1 MSRGNGSVP
10 QAPGYVM
17 PGEFEPHSSIWLGWP
32 RFQWFTDTRL
42 DTRQTIA
49 EILQTLSFYRIN
61 SNILCT
67 DEQGISAARDW
78 MRQQGWPV
86 TPCMNFLA
94 IPQVDIWVRDF
105 GPIFLKNRK
114 TNKLAIASFA
124 QNQWGY
130 SDAADNVSIGMAQ
143 VPESIAGFLGI
154 DTVLRTEVVSEGGGR
169 VHNGEGIL
177 LVNRALE
184 LRRNPE
190 KTESE
195 LEAAY
200 KTVLGATR
208 IIWLNDGLYEDLQS
222 DSGPVPYRDADGR
235 TRYLY
240 GPQTTGGHLDELCQF
255 ASPNRIILARVSEE
269 EASSDPV
276 AAVNYRRLEEAYRI
290 LSKASDMNGRPFEI
304 MRVPVPDIEFMVL
317 QPDQPMY
324 RNFLATLHYPEDAP
338 AFPMG
343 ESVHIVKAS
352 SYANYL
358 VTNGLVIA
366 PGYGDQAKDDAAA
379 AILKTAYPGRD
390 VVQIDPTPLN
400 YAGGGIHCLIQQ
412 QPAGIY

>member
-1 MSRGNGSVP
+1 MSRGNGSVSR
-10 QAPGYVM
+10 APGYVM

-49 EILQTLSFYRIN
+49 EVLQTLSYYRIS

-67 DEQGISAARDW
+67 DEQEISASRDW
-78 MRQQGWPV
+78 MRQHGWPI
-86 TPCMNFLA
+86 TPYMNFLA
-94 IPQVDIWVRDF
+94 IPQIDIWIRDF
-105 GPIFLKNRK
+105 GPIFLKNRS
-114 TNKLAIASFA
+114 TGSLAIAAFT
-124 QNQWGY
+124 QNRWGC
-130 SDAADNVSIGMAQ
+130 SDVADDVSVEMTQLPA
-143 VPESIAGFLGI
+143 SIAGFLGI
-154 DTVLRTEVVSEGGGR
+154 DTVLRTGVVSEGGGR
-169 VHNGEGIL
+169 IQNGEGVL
-177 LVNRALE
+177 LVNRKLE

-190 KTESE
+190 KTEPE

-200 KTVLGATR
+200 KTLLGATR
-208 IIWLNDGLYEDLQS
+208 IIWLNDGLYEDLQP
-222 DSGPVPYRDADGR
+222 DGGPVPYKDAHGK

-255 ASPNRIILARVSEE
+255 AGPNRIILARVSEE

-276 AAVNYRRLEEAYRI
+276 AAVNYRRLEEAHQI
-290 LSKASDMNGRPFEI
+290 LSEASDINGKPFEI
-304 MRVPVPDIEFMVL
+304 MRIPVPDIEFML
-317 QPDQPMY
+317 IQPDEPMY
-324 RNFLATLHYPEDAP
+324 RDFLATLDYPEDAP

-343 ESVHIVKAS
+343 KPVHVVKAS

-358 VTNGLVIA
+358 VSNGLVIA

-390 VVQIDPTPLN
+390 VVQVDPTPLN
-400 YAGGGIHCLIQQ
+400 YAGGGIHCLVQQ

>member
-1 MSRGNGSVP
+1 
-10 QAPGYVM
+10 M
-17 PGEFEPHSSIWLGWP
+17 PGEFEPHASLWLGWP
-32 RFQWFTDTRL
+32 RFQWFTDPRL

-61 SNILCT
+61 SNVLCT
-67 DEQGISAARDW
+67 DEEGISAVQDW
-78 MRQQGWPV
+78 MRQHGWPI
-86 TPCMNFLA
+86 TPYMNFLA
-94 IPQVDIWVRDF
+94 IPQIDIWIRDF
-105 GPIFLKNRK
+105 GPIFLKNRR
-114 TNKLAIASFA
+114 TNRLAIASFA

-130 SDAADNVSIGMAQ
+130 SDGADDVSAGMAQ
-143 VPESIAGFLGI
+143 LPETIAGFLGI
-154 DTVLRTEVVSEGGGR
+154 NTVLRTGVVSEGGGR
-169 VHNGEGIL
+169 IYNGEGIL

-184 LRRNPE
+184 LRRNPG
-190 KTESE
+190 KTEAE

-200 KTVLGATR
+200 KTVLGAIR

-222 DSGPVPYRDADGR
+222 DSGPVPYANADGK

-255 ASPNRIILARVSEE
+255 AGSNRIILAQVSEQ
-269 EASSDPV
+269 EASADPV
-276 AAVNYRRLEEAYRI
+276 AAINYQRLEEAYRI
-290 LSKASDMNGRPFEI
+290 LSGAGDVNGRPFEI
-304 MRVPVPDIEFMVL
+304 IRIPVPDIAFMLV
-317 QPDQPMY
+317 QPDEPMY
-324 RNFLATLHYPEDAP
+324 RDFLATLDYPEDAP

-343 ESVHIVKAS
+343 EPVHIVKAS

-366 PGYGDQAKDDAAA
+366 PRYGNEAKDDTTAAV
-379 AILKTAYPGRD
+379 LKTAYPGRD
-390 VVQIDPTPLN
+390 VVRIDPTPLN

>member
-1 MSRGNGSVP
+1 MSRGNGSVA
-10 QAPGYVM
+10 QAPAYVM
-17 PGEFEPHSSIWLGWP
+17 PGEFEPHSSLWLGWP
-32 RFQWFTDTRL
+32 RFQWFTEPRL

-67 DEQGISAARDW
+67 DEEGIAAARDW
-78 MRQQGWPV
+78 MRQHGWPI
-86 TPCMNFLA
+86 TPYMNFLP
-94 IPQVDIWVRDF
+94 IPQIDIWIRDF
-105 GPIFLKNRK
+105 GPIFLKNRR
-114 TNKLAIASFA
+114 TGRLAIASFA

-130 SDAADNVSIGMAQ
+130 SDIADDTSLRMAEL
-143 VPESIAGFLGI
+143 PGSIAGFLGI
-154 DTVLRTEVVSEGGGR
+154 NTVLRTGVISEGGGR
-169 VHNGEGIL
+169 IHNGKGVL

-190 KTESE
+190 KTEAE

-200 KTVLGATR
+200 KTVLGAIR
-208 IIWLNDGLYEDLQS
+208 IIWLNDGLLEDLQS
-222 DSGPVPYRDADGR
+222 DNGPVPYANADGK

-255 ASPNRIILARVSEE
+255 AGSNRIILAQVSEQ
-269 EASSDPV
+269 EASADPV
-276 AAVNYRRLEEAYRI
+276 AAINYQRLEEAYRI
-290 LSKASDMNGRPFEI
+290 LSGAGDVNGRPFEI
-304 MRVPVPDIEFMVL
+304 IRIPVPDIEFMLV
-317 QPDQPMY
+317 QPDEPMY
-324 RNFLATLHYPEDAP
+324 RDFLATLAYPDSAP

-343 ESVHIVKAS
+343 EPVHIIKAS

-366 PGYGDQAKDDAAA
+366 PRYGDQAKDDTAATV
-379 AILKTAYPGRD
+379 LKTAYPGRD